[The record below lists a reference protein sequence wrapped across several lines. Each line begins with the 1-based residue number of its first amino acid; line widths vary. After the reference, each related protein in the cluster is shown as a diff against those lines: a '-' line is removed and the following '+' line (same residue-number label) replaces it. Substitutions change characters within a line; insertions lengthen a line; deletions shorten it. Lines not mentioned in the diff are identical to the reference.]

1 MKKIKVIDNQT
12 ILDFA
17 LNHYATAEA
26 VAEIIELNPDI
37 KNDPAAVVEAGLEPG
52 DFYFDIKLLADQEI
66 IIDNDSRL
74 IRKVALKEITREVTT
89 YNSELWQERLRK

>member
-17 LNHYATAEA
+17 LNHYATAQA

-37 KNDPAAVVEAGLEPG
+37 KNDPAAVVEAGREPG
-52 DFYFDIKLLADQEI
+52 DFYFDIKLQPDQEI
-66 IIDNDSRL
+66 MINEDSRL
-74 IRKVALKEITREVTT
+74 VRKVALKEITREVTT
-89 YNSELWQERLRK
+89 YISKKWQEQLTK